1 MSTPYAANRY
11 EITRPNWHDLLAIG
25 DLGLYNKKTNLPP
38 LTGRYLK
45 FFIPTS
51 PEPRRAEI
59 LYAEIKSAVSAQLAR
74 SIMNRR
80 IFAVDYVRE
89 GKSFHVE
96 VGKPE
101 ADSGDMVFAILQVND
116 GFVVCTTLQ
125 GVFEGIPIFLRYES
139 VHIVEDFES

>member
-1 MSTPYAANRY
+1 M
-11 EITRPNWHDLLAIG
+11 
-25 DLGLYNKKTNLPP
+25 
-38 LTGRYLK
+38 K

-59 LYAEIKSAVSAQLAR
+59 LYAEIKAAVSAQLGR
-74 SIMNRR
+74 TILNRR
-80 IFAVDYVRE
+80 IFAIDYVRE

-101 ADSGDMVFAILQVND
+101 KDSGDMVFAILQVND
-116 GFVVCTTLQ
+116 GFVICTTLQ

-139 VHIVEDFES
+139 VHIVVDFEAQ